1 MSERQT
7 IYEQDCEFYRYQ
19 DGLMWSRLKTAV
31 VVEAA
36 LLYAV
41 YDLAVKVALERA
53 ILVTATAMLVG
64 LVFWIAFRDAAIGSV
79 HLARIRRF
87 ERDEPFGSTKG
98 LKGLRLMQIA
108 MLIVLTIDV
117 GLVFKVWLS

>member
-1 MSERQT
+1 
-7 IYEQDCEFYRYQ
+7 
-19 DGLMWSRLKTAV
+19 MWSRLKTAV